1 MAMTV
6 EDAVAVYIV
15 IGAQAQQKGRL
26 PRAAVDVMD
35 EAMNVMQD
43 RVLALIQQR
52 EVILMAGKLA
62 QEPAR

>member
-1 MAMTV
+1 MPMTI

-15 IGAQAQQKGRL
+15 IGAQAQQKTRM
-26 PRAAVDVMD
+26 PKAAIDVME

-43 RVLALIQQR
+43 RVLALIKQR